1 MASWSGRAG
10 VGVLVLEWASWSRCS
25 GAGKGVPVLEWT
37 FPIKASGILGWP
49 PVGRQAWMLR
59 VTCIRLNHTCIIVC
73 TIHACLIATYVFFCG
88 MPNQYLLGT
97 IYWMLRVAH
106 PPLFFTCAS
115 LGQCGRKFRR
125 EATKQ
130 LRATVSEVYS
140 APRVTATA
148 GRNPRLGIMPGLAL
162 CSGRN

>member
-1 MASWSGRAG
+1 MQVHMCTARHSTVNALCVPHIVLGTLGALAFGLVAGGPPSLDVASH
-10 VGVLVLEWASWSRCS
+10 LH
-25 GAGKGVPVLEWT
+25 
-37 FPIKASGILGWP
+37 KAESHMHYCL
-49 PVGRQAWMLR
+49 
-59 VTCIRLNHTCIIVC
+59 H
-73 TIHACLIATYVFFCG
+73 IHACLIATYVFFCG
-88 MPNQYLLGT
+88 MPNQYILGT

-115 LGQCGRKFRR
+115 LGQCGRNFRR

-162 CSGRN
+162 CSGRD